1 MKSFQ
6 HLFLGLT
13 LCIGLIN
20 TLNAVPDPTK
30 DMWDDPA
37 FIKSFTGS
45 YRALAEY
52 EPPISNDERLVLRN
66 LIDALKSNPKTAIAE
81 LQPQIKPKTSAAF
94 DFILANLYFQDGN
107 LANAEK
113 CYTQATSKF
122 PNFRRAYKNLGLVQV
137 QSGNYKPAIKTI
149 SKAIELGAIDGRS
162 YGLLG
167 YCYLSQ
173 QLYYPAETAYRQA
186 ILMQP
191 DTLDWKLG
199 LARCLMETQR
209 YADAIALFDTLIKL
223 HPNRADF
230 WLLQG
235 NAYLGQQQPMA
246 AAGNIEIVRRMGKA
260 EHATLILLGD
270 IYINNAAP
278 SLALDAYQ
286 AALKVANNNDSQSLI
301 RAADILTRSGNFV
314 KGKTMI
320 SSTRER
326 FGDQLSDANDLKL
339 LTLEA
344 KIAHAEA
351 DTATAITA
359 LKQIIVRDALNG
371 EALIELGNIYA
382 AQDQL
387 PKAINRF
394 EQAEK
399 IEAFERKALIA
410 HAQALVANT
419 DYQASLPLLRRALYI
434 ESDNNLEDFVRRVE
448 RAARDKGV

>member
-1 MKSFQ
+1 MKSLQ
-6 HLFLGLT
+6 HLLLGLA
-13 LCIGLIN
+13 LCIGSIN
-20 TLNAVPDPTK
+20 TLSAVPDPTK
-30 DMWDDPA
+30 DMWNDPG

-45 YRALAEY
+45 YGILAEY
-52 EPPISNDERLVLRN
+52 EPPISNDERLVLRS
-66 LIDALKSNPKTAIAE
+66 LINTLKSNPKTAIAE
-81 LQPQIKPKTSAAF
+81 LQPLIKPKTSAVF

-173 QLYYPAETAYRQA
+173 ELYYPAETAYRQA

-199 LARCLMETQR
+199 LARCLIETQR

-286 AALKVANNNDSQSLI
+286 AALQVANNNDIKSPI
-301 RAADILTRSGNFV
+301 RAAEILTRTGNFAA
-314 KGKTMI
+314 GKTMI
-320 SSTRER
+320 RSTRER
-326 FGDQLSDANDLKL
+326 FRDQLSDANDLKL

-344 KIAHAEA
+344 KIARAE
-351 DTATAITA
+351 DDPETALTA
-359 LKQIIVRDALNG
+359 LKQIIERDALNG

-382 AQDQL
+382 AQGDL

-394 EQAEK
+394 DQAEK
-399 IEAFERKALIA
+399 IEAYERNALIA

-419 DYQASLPLLRRALYI
+419 DYQAALPLLRRALFM
-434 ESDNNLEDFVRRVE
+434 EPDNNLENFVRRVE
-448 RAARDKGV
+448 RAARDKGF

>member
-1 MKSFQ
+1 
-6 HLFLGLT
+6 
-13 LCIGLIN
+13 
-20 TLNAVPDPTK
+20 
-30 DMWDDPA
+30 
-37 FIKSFTGS
+37 
-45 YRALAEY
+45 
-52 EPPISNDERLVLRN
+52 
-66 LIDALKSNPKTAIAE
+66 
-81 LQPQIKPKTSAAF
+81 
-94 DFILANLYFQDGN
+94 
-107 LANAEK
+107 
-113 CYTQATSKF
+113 
-122 PNFRRAYKNLGLVQV
+122 
-137 QSGNYKPAIKTI
+137 
-149 SKAIELGAIDGRS
+149 
-162 YGLLG
+162 
-167 YCYLSQ
+167 
-173 QLYYPAETAYRQA
+173 
-186 ILMQP
+186 
-191 DTLDWKLG
+191 
-199 LARCLMETQR
+199 METQR

-301 RAADILTRSGNFV
+301 RAADILTRSGNFDE
-314 KGKTMI
+314 GKTMI
-320 SSTRER
+320 RSTRER

-344 KIAHAEA
+344 KIARAEN
-351 DTATAITA
+351 DNETALTA

-371 EALIELGNIYA
+371 EALIELGNIYT

-387 PKAINRF
+387 PEAINRF

-410 HAQALVANT
+410 HAQALVANS
-419 DYQASLPLLRRALYI
+419 DYQGSLPLLRRALYI

>member
-1 MKSFQ
+1 MKSLQ
-6 HLFLGLT
+6 HLLLGLA
-13 LCIGLIN
+13 LCIGSIN
-20 TLNAVPDPTK
+20 TLSAVPDPTK

-45 YRALAEY
+45 YGILAEY
-52 EPPISNDERLVLRN
+52 EPPISNDERLVLRS
-66 LIDALKSNPKTAIAE
+66 LIDTLKSNPKTAIAE

-113 CYTQATSKF
+113 YYTQATSKF

-173 QLYYPAETAYRQA
+173 ELYYPAETAYRQA

-235 NAYLGQQQPMA
+235 NAYLGKQEPMA
-246 AAGNIEIVRRMGKA
+246 AARNIEIVRRMGKA
-260 EHATLILLGD
+260 EHATLTLLGD

-301 RAADILTRSGNFV
+301 RAAEILTRSGN
-314 KGKTMI
+314 
-320 SSTRER
+320 
-326 FGDQLSDANDLKL
+326 
-339 LTLEA
+339 
-344 KIAHAEA
+344 
-351 DTATAITA
+351 
-359 LKQIIVRDALNG
+359 
-371 EALIELGNIYA
+371 YA
-382 AQDQL
+382 ARQDHDPQH
-387 PKAINRF
+387 PR
-394 EQAEK
+394 
-399 IEAFERKALIA
+399 
-410 HAQALVANT
+410 T
-419 DYQASLPLLRRALYI
+419 LRRPAK
-434 ESDNNLEDFVRRVE
+434 RCQRPQ
-448 RAARDKGV
+448 APHP